1 MHRHHT
7 PGIRGARALCGAS
20 LVFVAATAWALSP
33 GETLTARATAKTA
46 GGATVSAPVTVVV
59 DRFATDAD
67 RDALKAALARGG
79 TMAARQWLATRG
91 DVGTVQV
98 SARRTAIKFASRL
111 TTAAG
116 HLITIVTAEPI
127 VFLGAGLPDAKP
139 RAGYDLGFATLE
151 VAASGPGVGEL
162 LPATKIR
169 FDEQGAIATEDYSGV
184 WMQLSNVVRK

>member
-7 PGIRGARALCGAS
+7 TGIRWTRALCAAS
-20 LVFVAATAWALSP
+20 LVFVIAPAWALPPS
-33 GETLTARATAKTA
+33 ETLTAQATVKTA
-46 GGATVSAPVTVVV
+46 GGATASAPVTVVV

-67 RDALKAALARGG
+67 RAALKAALARGG
-79 TMAARQWLATRG
+79 TAAARAWLARRG
-91 DVGTVQV
+91 DAGTVQV
-98 SARRTAIKFASRL
+98 GARRTAIKFASRL

-116 HLITIVTAEPI
+116 HLITVVTAEPI

-162 LPATKIR
+162 LAATKIR

-184 WMQLSNVVRK
+184 SMQLSNVVRK